1 MTRESLGVV
10 LALAG
15 VLPLGAGILML
26 TRTPLRLWMAVFA
39 GLAATEVL
47 LPPLVYLGIGP
58 SVPVVLGAGIV
69 VLALGLGIGEAIG
82 ERPRLEPLPAL
93 VLAAPLA
100 LLAAR
105 GIDAPVDKYD
115 AWSNWTLKAKLLYA
129 DRDFLHASLAPPVH
143 REYPLGLP
151 SLEAY
156 VMHAMGRA
164 DARVL
169 HLLFVVFL
177 AGLAAFA
184 WHVLRP
190 HVDTLPLTIGL
201 SVVLWLPA
209 VRDQALS
216 EYADVPL
223 ACLFVAAVLLVGSGR
238 VELGS
243 VFAAAA
249 LATKRDALAFVVVLY
264 ALALVRG
271 ERRRVLIAAGAVA
284 VSAVPWF
291 VFSATHDLRERDIA
305 LSTAHT
311 GELSFVLRH
320 IWDVLVDGAYLGVVP
335 LAAVT
340 AAVLV
345 VRRGERLLGLGF
357 LALLFGV
364 LAALVVVYLSGTTG
378 VRYLVSSTVERTLV
392 TPTLLAATLLPL
404 LLTRALAGSLRSGS
418 SRARR
423 TASSEQ
429 R

>member
-1 MTRESLGVV
+1 VTRESLGVG
-10 LALAG
+10 LALLG

-26 TRTPLRLWMAVFA
+26 TRTPLRLWTAVFT
-39 GLAATEVL
+39 GLAAAEVL

-58 SVPVVLGAGIV
+58 SVPVVLGAGVV
-69 VLALGLGIGEAIG
+69 VLAVGLGIGEVVG
-82 ERPRLEPLPAL
+82 ERTRFEALPAL

-156 VMHAMGRA
+156 VMHAMGSA
-164 DARVL
+164 DARTL

-184 WHVLRP
+184 WLVLRP
-190 HVDTLPLTIGL
+190 HVGALPLTVGL
-201 SVVLWLPA
+201 SVALWLPA
-209 VRDQALS
+209 VRDQALT

-223 ACLFVAAVLLVGSGR
+223 ACLFVAAVLLVGSGS

-243 VFAAAA
+243 LFAAAA
-249 LATKRDALAFVVVLY
+249 LATKRDALAFVAVLY
-264 ALALVRG
+264 ALALLRG
-271 ERRRVLIAAGAVA
+271 DRRRVLVSAGVVA
-284 VSAVPWF
+284 LSAVPWF
-291 VFSATHDLRERDIA
+291 VFSATHDLRARDVA

-311 GELSFVLRH
+311 GELSFIVRH
-320 IWDVLVDGAYLGVVP
+320 MWDVLVDGAYLGVVP
-335 LAAVT
+335 LASVA
-340 AAVLV
+340 AAVLL
-345 VRRGERLLGLGF
+345 VRRDERLLGLGF
-357 LALLFGV
+357 LALLFGL

-378 VRYLVSSTVERTLV
+378 VRYLVGSTVERTLV

-404 LLTRALAGSLRSGS
+404 LLTRALAGPLRSGS
-418 SRARR
+418 SRGRR
-423 TASSEQ
+423 TAQSEQ